1 LNEAIEA
8 SKMSS
13 DIGKL
18 QLENKNLR
26 GQIEEFQ
33 AEFKDIK
40 NQEVTIRRLE
50 DKIKEYETKMESIV
64 QNQIEETSE
73 SMRVETETT
82 ITQLRERFVYLK

>member
-1 LNEAIEA
+1 
-8 SKMSS
+8 MSS

-73 SMRVETETT
+73 SMRVETEST
-82 ITQLRERFVYLK
+82 ITQLRERYVYILNRIF

>member
-1 LNEAIEA
+1 
-8 SKMSS
+8 MSS

-73 SMRVETETT
+73 SMRVETEST
-82 ITQLRERFVYLK
+82 ITQLRERYVNILNRIF

>member
-1 LNEAIEA
+1 MNEAIEA